1 MMVKSVKRLSLI
13 GFTTSL
19 ILAGSFSIGQF
30 TSVANAQSFFGV
42 LSQQSAEVTLG
53 ISKSSITTAEI
64 SQAIAGGGSGDGSIS
79 FTSNTPSKCTV
90 SGTGLITPVA
100 VGSCSIY
107 ATRASSGIYLQRS
120 SSVATIQ
127 VTTVAGETTTA
138 TTTAAKGTTFNGA
151 QPINSSLLSDLP
163 RFDANLVKSSGKS
176 LLTWSASKRVSIIIK
191 SKNGTSTTSAVA
203 LTEKGG
209 SYELPVFTPGYLS
222 TVTVIN
228 EDESDR
234 REFSIATPPAKP
246 SKITV
251 VQASKATSYAYIVK
265 WEPTSYSEFY
275 KITVIPNG
283 GEKLTYLSTT
293 PDFYLFDRKEQSYQF
308 AISALGEGG
317 TTSDPTSF
325 RATLSAPVSFSAKFV
340 INSKN
345 SKFSANAFSAL
356 QTVGTKSAQGATVTV
371 STYFDSKIKVSKKLA
386 KDRAMLASSVIKKI
400 NPNLTVNISVTK
412 ATTAVQKS
420 QMRVLSKAPTRNLIL
435 SNG

>member
-1 MMVKSVKRLSLI
+1 MMINLVKRFI
-13 GFTTSL
+13 WVGIITSS
-19 ILAGSFSIGQF
+19 IFVGSFFVAQF
-30 TSVANAQSFFGV
+30 TNVANAQSFFGV
-42 LSQQSAEVTLG
+42 LSQQSAEVTLE

-64 SQAIAGGGSGDGSIS
+64 AQATAGGGNGDGVFS

-90 SGTGLITPVA
+90 SSSGVITPITI
-100 VGSCSIY
+100 GSCSIFT
-107 ATRASSGIYLQRS
+107 TRASSGIYLQRS
-120 SSVATIQ
+120 SSPVTIQITSVAT
-127 VTTVAGETTTA
+127 ETTTA
-138 TTTAAKGTTFNGA
+138 TTTAVTGTTINGV
-151 QPINSSLLSDLP
+151 QPINRSLLSDLP

-209 SYELPVFTPGYLS
+209 SFELPALTPGYLS

-234 REFSIATPPAKP
+234 REFSVSTPPDKP
-246 SKITV
+246 SKISV

-293 PDFYLFDRKEQSYQF
+293 PDFYLFDRKEQSYLF

-345 SKFSANAFSAL
+345 SKFTANAFSAL

-412 ATTAVQKS
+412 ATTAAQKS
-420 QMRVLSKAPTRNLIL
+420 QMRVLSRAPTRNLIL
-435 SNG
+435 SNS